1 MAKALNT
8 SIKAAAFDQG
18 KFPTIAFV
26 NLAETPLGV
35 DLGKLVAAL
44 QKQMEKDFVPVWG
57 YPARLY
63 VTDKPKND
71 EWQVVFLDDADAANA
86 LGYHDLTK
94 NGQPISKVFVKTT
107 IAAGQKVS
115 VTASHELLE
124 MMIDPGA
131 QLWAQNTDGRFYAYE
146 MCDAVE
152 NEEYTIDGISV
163 SDFVHP
169 SFFESWHQPRS
180 VQFDHLNK
188 VSQPFQT
195 LQNGYQIVSD
205 GKSVKEIFGS
215 LAKERDFR
223 TLEIRTQH
231 RSEYRKEMTPSEPF
245 VRPAT
250 MPFGSAHAA
259 MLYHA
264 GQFLTALAAANNS
277 SQVNP
282 FPWPWQTDPP
292 RRKQVDPFP
301 RPWQTDPPNPWWRS

>member
-1 MAKALNT
+1 VAKALNT

-292 RRKQVDPFP
+292 RGKQVDPFP
-301 RPWQTDPPNPWWRS
+301 WPWQTDPPNPWWRS

>member
-264 GQFLTALAAANNS
+264 GQFLTALATANNS

-292 RRKQVDPFP
+292 RGKQVDPFP
-301 RPWQTDPPNPWWRS
+301 WPWQTDPPNPWWRS

>member
-1 MAKALNT
+1 VAKALNT

-301 RPWQTDPPNPWWRS
+301 WPWQTDPPNPWWRS